1 MQKYVTTSKNYTG
14 WAKKNVPKIR
24 SRETKIKGKF

>member
-1 MQKYVTTSKNYTG
+1 MHDHKACANSGG

-24 SRETKIKGKF
+24 SRVTKIKGKF